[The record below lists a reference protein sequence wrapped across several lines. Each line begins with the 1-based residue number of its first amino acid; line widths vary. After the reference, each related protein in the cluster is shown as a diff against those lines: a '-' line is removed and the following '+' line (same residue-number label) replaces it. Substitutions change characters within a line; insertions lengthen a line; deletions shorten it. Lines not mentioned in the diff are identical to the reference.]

1 MFKNAD
7 TPWRRARPAI
17 AALLRADLFR
27 ACIDG
32 EVVEWAAGRLQARS
46 KERRRLMVVSD
57 GSPMDSA
64 TNLAND
70 AATSIIT

>member
-1 MFKNAD
+1 MFKNPD

-46 KERRRLMVVSD
+46 EERRRLIVVSD